1 MKYAPQSWTNVD
13 SGVPLRIWVG
23 PFRASC
29 HFKHGCGGPPHDAG
43 GSFQNFRVLPEWMR
57 GVQILDLG
65 GIYEGQIQVPVIL
78 AVVYEG
84 SFQKLRGPSKGS
96 SQTCCGPQMVDVGGY
111 TQTRGP
117 SRWMWVYPP
126 KPPKFYSSVDPQG
139 GRIWWC
145 SSGHTRL

>member
-1 MKYAPQSWTNVD
+1 
-13 SGVPLRIWVG
+13 
-23 PFRASC
+23 
-29 HFKHGCGGPPHDAG
+29 
-43 GSFQNFRVLPEWMR
+43 MR

-126 KPPKFYSSVDPQG
+126 KPPKFYSSALTTLG
-139 GRIWWC
+139 WG
-145 SSGHTRL
+145 SSGRGSTEAPPDPSPGQDHQER

>member
-1 MKYAPQSWTNVD
+1 
-13 SGVPLRIWVG
+13 
-23 PFRASC
+23 
-29 HFKHGCGGPPHDAG
+29 
-43 GSFQNFRVLPEWMR
+43 MR

-117 SRWMWVYPP
+117 SRWMWVYPL
-126 KPPKFYSSVDPQG
+126 KPPKFYSSGLYRGQG
-139 GRIWWC
+139 SELHRILKILLSIAAIEIC
-145 SSGHTRL
+145 